1 MDTSSTPGNG
11 EYKTHRDLDSHV
23 VKYSASDILKEIDEE
38 NQIF

>member
-11 EYKTHRDLDSHV
+11 EYNAHRDLDSHV
-23 VKYSASDILKEIDEE
+23 VKHGASDVLKEIDEE